1 MLKGVSTRTPVGS
14 TASAAATRRAAR
26 SRAYRAERDRLA
38 EFHAVAK
45 LVIHRR
51 TMLGVTQRELARRI
65 GTKETAISRLESGRH
80 ATNVRTLR
88 RVFEALGGHLVV
100 GYETRSTAAS
110 PRRESVAV

>member
-1 MLKGVSTRTPVGS
+1 MGS

-51 TMLGVTQRELARRI
+51 TVLGITQRELARRI

-88 RVFEALGGHLVV
+88 RVFEALGGRLVV
-100 GYETRSTAAS
+100 GYETRSTVAS
-110 PRRESVAV
+110 PHRELVAV